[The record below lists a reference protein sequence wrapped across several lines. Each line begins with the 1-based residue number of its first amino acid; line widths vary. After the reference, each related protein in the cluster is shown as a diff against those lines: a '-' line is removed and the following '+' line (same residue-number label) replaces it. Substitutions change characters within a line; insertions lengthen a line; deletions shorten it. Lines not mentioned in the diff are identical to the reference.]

1 MKPYAIIIPV
11 IDVPLC
17 VNADARPGWLATL
30 PPATSAISNSSA
42 PTIDASPTL
51 PERQRFIHQPMSSAI
66 GIVQAIVNSP
76 HGEARSALTTI
87 NASTASR
94 MIMIASTAT
103 IAVTPVTLLTSSLAI

>member
-1 MKPYAIIIPV
+1 M

-17 VNADARPGWLATL
+17 VKTAASPGWLATR
-30 PPATSAISNSSA
+30 PPPTSAISNNSA
-42 PTIDASPTL
+42 PMIDASPTF
-51 PERQRFIHQPMSSAI
+51 PGRQRFIHQPISKAM

-76 HGEARSALTTI
+76 HGDARSALTTI

-94 MIMIASTAT
+94 IIMIASTAT